1 MWRGALNAADT
12 FPPVWGIPR
21 PSKRVLANTT
31 LSKRQPLRASGPIS
45 VSGDAASRIPEAD
58 GKSARWAQPRFVKV
72 YIDDVTVFSPTHL
85 EQVGYGP
92 EN

>member
-1 MWRGALNAADT
+1 MARRSERVSNPQGQ
-12 FPPVWGIPR
+12 FGR
-21 PSKRVLANTT
+21 PSNWVLA